1 MKGYLTRT
9 RLAYLVTAVI
19 ILFGLAS
26 FFNPWFMVRVL
37 GFELLEGR
45 GLSEMRATYG
55 MMFLVMGGVLL
66 WALTRRAGGA
76 AYLRFAGFLWLG
88 IAAGRLLSMVIDG
101 ALLPFNFLAL
111 AIELFIGVPLLLAG
125 LQPPRKRVVEPDSS
139 PLDAYRS

>member
-1 MKGYLTRT
+1 MTRT
-9 RLAYLVTAVI
+9 RLAYVATIVML
-19 ILFGLAS
+19 LFALLS
-26 FFNPWFMVRVL
+26 FFNPWLMVRVL

-55 MMFLVMGGVLL
+55 ALFIVMSGVLL
-66 WALTRRAGGA
+66 WALPNRLRGA

-88 IAAGRLLSMVIDG
+88 AAAGRLASMIIDG

-111 AIELFIGVPLLLAG
+111 AVELFIGVPLLLAG
-125 LQPPRKRVVEPDSS
+125 FQTPRVKVLKPEPS